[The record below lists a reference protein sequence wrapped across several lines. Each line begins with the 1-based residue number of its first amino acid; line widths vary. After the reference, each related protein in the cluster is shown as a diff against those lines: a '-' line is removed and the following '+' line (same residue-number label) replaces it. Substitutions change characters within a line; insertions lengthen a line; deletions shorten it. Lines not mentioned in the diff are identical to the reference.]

1 MEGHLNSLFSTF
13 LISLKYKNTMA
24 YYCTGHSELNVT
36 KKTQCT
42 PLENTKAVMAN
53 GITWNKKDKVFIADL
68 P

>member
-1 MEGHLNSLFSTF
+1 
-13 LISLKYKNTMA
+13 MA